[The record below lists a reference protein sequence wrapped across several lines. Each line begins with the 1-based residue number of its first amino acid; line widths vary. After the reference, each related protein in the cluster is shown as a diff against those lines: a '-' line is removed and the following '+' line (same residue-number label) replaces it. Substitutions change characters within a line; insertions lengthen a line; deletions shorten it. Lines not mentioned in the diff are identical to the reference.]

1 MSERSAKVYR
11 LGMLAL
17 AITLTGCGFVVK
29 IKDGL
34 YLRDIVPEGQPRGY
48 VEFRLDPEVR
58 NAPNFLEHSFVGV
71 AWEKEIDARG
81 PDYVSF
87 TLSKGKSVRM
97 AAPPG
102 VQFYRIGKH
111 RGVRIDVQEGE
122 ATPVVV
128 RVVGQY
134 VSRMA
139 TNTTNYSGQALY
151 ITTTSTGPVYDWEV
165 EWQTSPPE
173 PISNEN

>member
-1 MSERSAKVYR
+1 
-11 LGMLAL
+11 MLAL

-111 RGVRIDVQEGE
+111 RGVRIDVQEGQ

-139 TNTTNYSGQALY
+139 TNTTNYSGRPCTSRRRPLAPYTTGRSSGRRRRRSLY
-151 ITTTSTGPVYDWEV
+151 RTRIDWR
-165 EWQTSPPE
+165 
-173 PISNEN
+173 